1 MDLKRLFWISL
12 GALALILA
20 AAADASN
27 ANLPNSIFAART
39 VYVDNQSGFPELS
52 NVAYLELSRW
62 GRFEP
67 AVTRA

>member
-1 MDLKRLFWISL
+1 MNLKRLFWISL

-20 AAADASN
+20 AAANASHS
-27 ANLPNSIFAART
+27 NLPNSIFAART

-62 GRFEP
+62 GRFY
-67 AVTRA
+67 